1 MRMTFRKLILDLMT
15 SWRKIELKSFRKVM
29 WCQVIAGVTQREVI
43 PFIDDD
49 NVEEDPAQV
58 ISEGNVVPIPQV
70 TEYLD

>member
-29 WCQVIAGVTQREVI
+29 WCQVITGVAQREVI
-43 PFIDDD
+43 PFIDDE
-49 NVEEDPAQV
+49 NVEEDPAQF
-58 ISEGNVVPIPQV
+58 IPEAHVVPIPQV

>member
-1 MRMTFRKLILDLMT
+1 
-15 SWRKIELKSFRKVM
+15 M